1 MPYSGMPMF
10 WSWRARGMASVT
22 FAPLARTAETTNSS
36 GVFTLARYASGT
48 QNSGEWNKVFST
60 SPISPFFFKNVC
72 AMRSTR
78 VGGGLSDTKRI
89 ASFAQIN
96 FAVVGCRASRCSTS
110 RPSFSPLDLM
120 RCPRMILSPG
130 SCIRS
135 SKVKPPPW
143 FGLLQ
148 SPSGENSR
156 DLSDIFLSVAAVDSE
171 RVQFHKLAPIVF
183 IQAGT
188 PSLALLYNQRTVSC
202 APSIAF
208 RNSVR
213 NIGVRSHAQPIVQI
227 EQHRRTLRSRDQQV
241 LKFSQRM
248 RANHVPLIAGQ
259 QVAVGALA
267 DEYVEVVEPKV
278 GHHFLQ
284 LTLAVDGPQQLGLHQ
299 FVKHNLLWI
308 IQCHESLA
316 LFRVHTFKEL
326 IAFIA
331 FERCRKRPL
340 ILRRHSENFS
350 HPLVRRKIENLFRSR
365 IGITPLLAVA
375 CAFIS

>member
-1 MPYSGMPMF
+1 MSSEQVQHF
-10 WSWRARGMASVT
+10 AS
-22 FAPLARTAETTNSS
+22 
-36 GVFTLARYASGT
+36 
-48 QNSGEWNKVFST
+48 
-60 SPISPFFFKNVC
+60 FFF
-72 AMRSTR
+72 AI
-78 VGGGLSDTKRI
+78 GFD
-89 ASFAQIN
+89 
-96 FAVVGCRASRCSTS
+96 AVSEN
-110 RPSFSPLDLM
+110 DLVA
-120 RCPRMILSPG
+120 RLVHTLFE
-130 SCIRS
+130 
-135 SKVKPPPW
+135 SKAAAL

-208 RNSVR
+208 RHSVR

-267 DEYVEVVEPKV
+267 DEYVEVVGPNVKRFSACIARFCSGIWELEV
-278 GHHFLQ
+278 SLSFLARAICAHSADAASASASARASCWNFERMGEGLDRTTRSLELLNNQ
-284 LTLAVDGPQQLGLHQ
+284 QLLTL
-299 FVKHNLLWI
+299 I
-308 IQCHESLA
+308 
-316 LFRVHTFKEL
+316 
-326 IAFIA
+326 
-331 FERCRKRPL
+331 
-340 ILRRHSENFS
+340 
-350 HPLVRRKIENLFRSR
+350 
-365 IGITPLLAVA
+365 
-375 CAFIS
+375 